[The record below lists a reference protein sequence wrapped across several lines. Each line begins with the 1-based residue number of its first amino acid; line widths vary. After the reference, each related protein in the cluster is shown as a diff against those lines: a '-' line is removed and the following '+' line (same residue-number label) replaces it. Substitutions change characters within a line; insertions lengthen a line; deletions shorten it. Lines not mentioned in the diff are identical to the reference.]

1 MRRLSGLI
9 LLALMALSLIS
20 CSNRQSE
27 WRSKI
32 TVNVETPNGIVSGS
46 SVTREVASLT
56 SGALVPPEARG
67 GGHGRFGEA
76 VVVEVAPGKYLFAL
90 LPGSMDTA
98 PELDAA
104 HVFFP
109 GQPPADTDAK
119 FATLRESRQI
129 PANLY
134 PMLVTF
140 DDINVPASVKLVDPK
155 NIAASFGAGYRLKDM
170 TLEITDEAVTDGSVD
185 SVLPW
190 LAEHKGRLKPTS
202 KTNLRDVSPEENLRR
217 SNFKDI
223 QP

>member
-1 MRRLSGLI
+1 MKHLFALVLLGL
-9 LLALMALSLIS
+9 ATLSLTS
-20 CSNRQSE
+20 CSNRQTE

-32 TVNVETPNGIVSGS
+32 TVDVETPNGLVSGS

-90 LPGSMDTA
+90 LPSPDS
-98 PELDAA
+98 A

-109 GQPPADTDAK
+109 GRPPAEMDAK
-119 FATLRESRQI
+119 FATLRESRAI

-140 DDINVPASVKLVDPK
+140 GDVNNPKSVKKVDPK
-155 NIAASFGAGYRLKDM
+155 NLAASFGAGYRLKGM
-170 TLEITDEAVTDGSVD
+170 TLEITDEALTEGAVEAALEWICESASSGARLNGS
-185 SVLPW
+185 
-190 LAEHKGRLKPTS
+190 TS
-202 KTNLRDVSPEENLRR
+202 IAIDNNELSNNLGSGSFKTGTC
-217 SNFKDI
+217 K
-223 QP
+223 